1 MSAAFRDGWEIN
13 SICGVSYAKRTSQH
27 PRVKFCGDSH
37 AALPPSRCGSFS
49 PTGVGTAEPS
59 GCIRDCATSQVQTA
73 HCRRSSPPPGG
84 VVQPAQVGE
93 RGQSRPSPVGEPAG
107 RGAGVQHQC
116 RQGRRVTVSFQAGKG
131 DTGQSPCLQPLPWEA
146 QQGVSTHTFLSLEV
160 SVGLCLFTA
169 QRCCSSSTEAPSE
182 PTDRPPS
189 QRPQKPQARS
199 ACRCFRR
206 RPYRVSF
213 HLALRRELSTFLISE
228 LSVSVLCLCLP
239 VTTRC
244 DARPFIL

>member
-1 MSAAFRDGWEIN
+1 M
-13 SICGVSYAKRTSQH
+13 
-27 PRVKFCGDSH
+27 
-37 AALPPSRCGSFS
+37 
-49 PTGVGTAEPS
+49 GTATLP
-59 GCIRDCATSQVQTA
+59 
-73 HCRRSSPPPGG
+73 CRRVAVALSHPLEWGQQSRVVASETVRPARSKLLTAGEVRRPRGG

-116 RQGRRVTVSFQAGKG
+116 RQGRRATVSFQAGKG

-146 QQGVSTHTFLSLEV
+146 QQGVSTHTFLSLDV
-160 SVGLCLFTA
+160 SVGLRLFTA

-182 PTDRPPS
+182 PADRPPS
-189 QRPQKPQARS
+189 QRPQRPQARS
-199 ACRCFRR
+199 ACGCFRR